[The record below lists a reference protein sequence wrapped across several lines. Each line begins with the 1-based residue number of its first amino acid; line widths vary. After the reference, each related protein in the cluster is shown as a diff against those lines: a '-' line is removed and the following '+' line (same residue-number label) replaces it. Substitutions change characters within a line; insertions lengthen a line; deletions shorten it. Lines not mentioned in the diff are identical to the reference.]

1 MHQIKRT
8 TTTAGPISNS
18 LFRNSN
24 HVCGCVSLISPIS
37 ADSSA
42 GVDLEAEG
50 VCGGGGGRG
59 RLLPLQRLRR
69 PRAAHHVEEDG
80 R

>member
-1 MHQIKRT
+1 MAHRRALPQFQT
-8 TTTAGPISNS
+8 LLN
-18 LFRNSN
+18 
-24 HVCGCVSLISPIS
+24 CGRRCVNFVPPPSPIS
-37 ADSSA
+37 VFFCSAA
-42 GVDLEAEG
+42 GVDLEAG
-50 VCGGGGGRG
+50 VDRGGGGGRG